1 MNKTPQYYDRPAVAQ
16 EAERPYF
23 RDPYI
28 KGGLL
33 MSAQDNVIQLKK
45 RRKKQKP
52 KRVMRGGDFWLVA
65 LVFGL
70 VVFGIVMVFSASYYY
85 SISKEG
91 SPYYY
96 LIRDMIFAVFG
107 TVLFM
112 VGAMVDYHKWKKWSI
127 PALLLS
133 IILLCILLVP
143 SLPFVVELNGQAR
156 WIGVGPVTIMPGEIA
171 KAAVILCVATWLS
184 RKPNMILK
192 VGEGILP
199 MLALMGVVGGLIG
212 INNAITAATVAA
224 IIMGMMFVAGMR
236 LKYLFGLIGIGGA
249 AIAGLVILE
258 PYRMKRVVSFLDPFA
273 DPRGA
278 GYQVVQGLLALGSGG
293 LFGKGLGRSVQ
304 KTLYLPEPQNDF
316 ILAIIGEE
324 IGYIGLLFL
333 LLAYMLLIWRCVHI
347 SMNAPDL
354 FGTLLGS
361 GITIM
366 LAVQVVL
373 NVMVVTSLAPPTGII
388 LPFVSWGGNALMI
401 FMGAMGIMLNISR
414 QMPR

>member
-1 MNKTPQYYDRPAVAQ
+1 
-16 EAERPYF
+16 
-23 RDPYI
+23 
-28 KGGLL
+28 
-33 MSAQDNVIQLKK
+33 
-45 RRKKQKP
+45 
-52 KRVMRGGDFWLVA
+52 MRGGDFWLVA

-85 SISKEG
+85 SISHEG

-112 VGAMVDYHKWKKWSI
+112 VGAVVDYHKWRKWSI

-236 LKYLFGLIGIGGA
+236 LKYLFSLIGIGGA

-324 IGYIGLLFL
+324 IGYIGLLLL

>member
-1 MNKTPQYYDRPAVAQ
+1 
-16 EAERPYF
+16 
-23 RDPYI
+23 
-28 KGGLL
+28 

-85 SISKEG
+85 SISHEG

-112 VGAMVDYHKWKKWSI
+112 VGAVVDYHKWRKWSI

-133 IILLCILLVP
+133 IVLLCILLVP

-171 KAAVILCVATWLS
+171 KAAVILCAATWLS

-258 PYRMKRVVSFLDPFA
+258 PYRMKRVISFLDPFA

-324 IGYIGLLFL
+324 IGYIGLLLL